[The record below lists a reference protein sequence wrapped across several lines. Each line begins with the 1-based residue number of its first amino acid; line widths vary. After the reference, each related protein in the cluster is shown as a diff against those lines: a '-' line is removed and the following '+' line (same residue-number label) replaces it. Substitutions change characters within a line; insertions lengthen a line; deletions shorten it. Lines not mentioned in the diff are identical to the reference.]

1 MTEGSRMGRS
11 DKIRLAGAVLGM
23 SAVALAVNPA
33 VGSAAVT
40 GAGNV
45 AVAGATFSTVLTNV
59 NTTKPFVKCEGTVYD
74 ASKTDYQPGE
84 DPNVKLH
91 SAAGGPKVG
100 SSYTITGPTMAE
112 GTILAGASGSG
123 TSAEFAPGEY
133 WVRTKCKE
141 GDDVNY
147 QDPLAP
153 IKLTITNTGP
163 GGTGSSASDL
173 LGGIFGSS

>member
-1 MTEGSRMGRS
+1 MGRS
-11 DKIRLAGAVLGM
+11 DKIRFG
-23 SAVALAVNPA
+23 
-33 VGSAAVT
+33 GSGNVCGGIRHEPCGGTAAVT

-74 ASKTDYQPGE
+74 ASKT
-84 DPNVKLH
+84 
-91 SAAGGPKVG
+91 
-100 SSYTITGPTMAE
+100 TGPRRGPQREIAFGGRRTQGGFELYDHRADD
-112 GTILAGASGSG
+112 GGGDDPGGCIGARDVGRV
-123 TSAEFAPGEY
+123 APGEY

-163 GGTGSSASDL
+163 GGTAGSSSDL